1 MNGEERDELIK
12 LKALTEEKWRSHDIR
27 SEEIWKEIR
36 GNIKGIFAK
45 LDNLPCGSHTEK
57 FAHMES
63 SIARLWFGFTI
74 VILVGIVLG
83 IYAKALQL

>member
-27 SEEIWKEIR
+27 SEEIWREIR
-36 GNIKGIFAK
+36 GNIKAIFTK
-45 LDNLPCGSHTEK
+45 LDHLPCGTHTEK
-57 FAHMES
+57 FKHIEG
-63 SIARLWFGFTI
+63 SIAKLWFGFVV
-74 VILVGIVLG
+74 VILSGIVLG